1 MFSDQ
6 LSGYASK
13 YKLNN
18 KTMSAAANKIN
29 TTLIVDDEPDIREL
43 LEITLSRMGIE
54 TTSAADLQQARDSLA
69 NNEYDLCLTDM
80 RLPDGNGIDLVRD
93 IQQQH
98 PDLPV
103 AVITAHGNMQSAI
116 EALKAGA
123 FDFVSKPVDLQILR
137 SLVETALRLAN
148 DQNQVVAPDDPELLG
163 DSSAIR
169 QTRKTIDKLSRS
181 QAPVYISGESG
192 VGKELVAQLIHKQGP
207 RADKPFV
214 PVNCGAIPGELMES
228 EFFGHKKG
236 SFTGAVSDKEGLF
249 QAANGGTLFLDE
261 VADLPLS
268 MQVKLLRAI
277 QEKAIRPIGEQR
289 EIPIDVRI
297 LSATHKDLELLT
309 KDGQFRQDLFYRIN
323 VISLHVPGL
332 RERPEDIPIL
342 TDYFLNR
349 IASTWQTSVPT
360 LERSAIDAL
369 KKYPFP
375 GNVRELENIL
385 ERAMTLCE
393 SDLISAKDLQLP
405 EGKTSGMVDYSLLNK
420 TSADNADQEP
430 LGLNP
435 MLENTER
442 EEIIKAL
449 EQTRYNKTAAAKL
462 LGISFRAMR
471 YRIKK
476 LGIE

>member
-1 MFSDQ
+1 MDT
-6 LSGYASK
+6 ASH
-13 YKLNN
+13 
-18 KTMSAAANKIN
+18 KIN
-29 TTLIVDDEPDIREL
+29 TALIVDDEPDIREL
-43 LEITLSRMGIE
+43 LEITLSRMDIE
-54 TTSAADLQQARDSLA
+54 TTSAADLQQARASLA
-69 NNEYDLCLTDM
+69 KNKYDLCLTDM
-80 RLPDGNGIDLVRD
+80 RLPDGSGIDLVRE

-98 PDLPV
+98 SNLPV

-137 SLVETALRLAN
+137 NLVETALRLSN
-148 DQNQVVAPDDPELLG
+148 EQKPVETLSEPELLG
-163 DSSAIR
+163 NSPAIR
-169 QTRKTIDKLSRS
+169 QTCKTIGKLSRS

-207 RADKPFV
+207 RADKPFI

-236 SFTGAVSDKEGLF
+236 SFTGAVSDKQGLF

-268 MQVKLLRAI
+268 MQVKLLRAV

-297 LSATHKDLELLT
+297 LSATHKDLEQLT
-309 KDGQFRQDLFYRIN
+309 KGGQFRQDLFYRIN
-323 VISLHVPGL
+323 VITLHVPGL
-332 RERPEDIPIL
+332 RERPEDIPML
-342 TDYFLNR
+342 TRYFIKR
-349 IASTWQTSVPT
+349 IATTWKTKIPSLQRPAM
-360 LERSAIDAL
+360 EAL
-369 KKYPFP
+369 IKYPFP

-393 SDLISAKDLQLP
+393 SDLISTEDLQLP
-405 EGKTSGMVDYSLLNK
+405 EGNTAGINNYSLTNKKTSTK
-420 TSADNADQEP
+420 P

-435 MLENTER
+435 ILENTER
-442 EEIIKAL
+442 EEIIRAL
-449 EQTRYNKTAAAKL
+449 QQTRYNKTAAAKL

-476 LGIE
+476 LRIE

>member
-1 MFSDQ
+1 M
-6 LSGYASK
+6 
-13 YKLNN
+13 
-18 KTMSAAANKIN
+18 TAAAHKIN
-29 TTLIVDDEPDIREL
+29 NTLIVDDEPDIREL

-54 TTSAADLQQARDSLA
+54 TTSAANLQQARTSLA
-69 NNEYDLCLTDM
+69 SNKYDLCLTDM

-93 IQQQH
+93 IQSQH
-98 PDLPV
+98 PELPV

-123 FDFVSKPVDLQILR
+123 FDFVSKPVDLSILR
-137 SLVETALRLAN
+137 NLIETALRLSDGHKPLDLPVGA
-148 DQNQVVAPDDPELLG
+148 ELLG
-163 DSSAIR
+163 NSSAIE

-192 VGKELVAQLIHKQGP
+192 VGKELVARLIHQQGP
-207 RADKPFV
+207 RADNPFV
-214 PVNCGAIPGELMES
+214 PVNCGAIPTELMES

-236 SFTGAVSDKEGLF
+236 SFTGAVTDKQGLF

-289 EIPIDVRI
+289 EIPIDVRV
-297 LSATHKDLELLT
+297 LSATHKDLEQLT

-342 TDYFLNR
+342 TNYFLKR
-349 IASTWQTSVPT
+349 IAMAWQTAVPQ
-360 LERSAIDAL
+360 LDRSAMEAI
-369 KKYPFP
+369 KNYSFP

-393 SDLISAKDLQLP
+393 SDLISAEDLQLP
-405 EGKTSGMVDYSLLNK
+405 DGNEKAASSNPLSPQLDEDNPESSGLD
-420 TSADNADQEP
+420 
-430 LGLNP
+430 P

-442 EEIIKAL
+442 EVIIKAL

>member
-1 MFSDQ
+1 
-6 LSGYASK
+6 
-13 YKLNN
+13 
-18 KTMSAAANKIN
+18 MSAVANKIN

-54 TTSAADLQQARDSLA
+54 TTSAADLQQARASLA
-69 NNEYDLCLTDM
+69 TQQYDLCLTDM

-98 PDLPV
+98 PNLPV

-137 SLVETALRLAN
+137 SLVETALRLAHRQKPADPLN
-148 DQNQVVAPDDPELLG
+148 EPELLG
-163 DSSAIR
+163 NSPAIQ
-169 QTRKTIDKLSRS
+169 QTRRTIEKLSRS

-207 RADKPFV
+207 RADKPFI
-214 PVNCGAIPGELMES
+214 PVNCGAIPAELMES

-236 SFTGAVSDKEGLF
+236 SFTGAVTDKRGLF

-297 LSATHKDLELLT
+297 LSATHKDLEQLT
-309 KDGQFRQDLFYRIN
+309 RQGQFRQDLFYRIN
-323 VISLHVPGL
+323 VIALYVPGL
-332 RERPEDIPIL
+332 RERPEDIPLL
-342 TDYFLNR
+342 TDYFLKR
-349 IASTWQTSVPT
+349 IATTWQTNVPS
-360 LERSAIDAL
+360 LERTAMDAL
-369 KKYPFP
+369 KQYPFP

-393 SDLISAKDLQLP
+393 SELISEADLQLP
-405 EGKTSGMVDYSLLNK
+405 DSEAAGL
-420 TSADNADQEP
+420 ADNLPVSGTAVDKITTGPRSLTP
-430 LGLNP
+430 L
-435 MLENTER
+435 LENAER
-442 EEIIKAL
+442 EEIIRAL

>member
-1 MFSDQ
+1 
-6 LSGYASK
+6 
-13 YKLNN
+13 
-18 KTMSAAANKIN
+18 MSTAANKIN

-43 LEITLSRMGIE
+43 LEITLSHMGIE

-69 NNEYDLCLTDM
+69 HKKYDLCLTDM
-80 RLPDGNGIDLVRD
+80 HLPDGNGIDLVRD
-93 IQQQH
+93 IQRQH

-123 FDFVSKPVDLQILR
+123 FDFVSKPVNLKILHN
-137 SLVETALRLAN
+137 LVETALRLVNEQKPVEALN
-148 DQNQVVAPDDPELLG
+148 EPELLG
-163 DSSAIR
+163 HSLAIQ
-169 QTRKTIDKLSRS
+169 QTSKTIEKLSRS

-192 VGKELVAQLIHKQGP
+192 VGKELVAQLIHRQGS

-261 VADLPLS
+261 VADLPLT

-297 LSATHKDLELLT
+297 LSATHKDLEQLT
-309 KDGQFRQDLFYRIN
+309 KEGQFRQDLFYRIN

-332 RERPEDIPIL
+332 RERPEDIPVL

-360 LERSAIDAL
+360 LERAAIEAL

-385 ERAMTLCE
+385 QRAMTLCE
-393 SDLISAKDLQLP
+393 SNLISAADLQLP
-405 EGKTSGMVDYSLLNK
+405 KGNAAGIVDDSLAN
-420 TSADNADQEP
+420 THAADKPDPEP

-462 LGISFRAMR
+462 LGITFRAMR
-471 YRIKK
+471 YRIQK